1 MTIVSRAARVDYT
14 TQPIHT
20 THPDSEVK
28 EVTSELIM
36 MHESFLRTKTAK
48 LITNR
53 NNICFYIGHSKITT
67 PPHKTFLIK

>member
-20 THPDSEVK
+20 THLDSEEK
-28 EVTSELIM
+28 EVTSELSM

-48 LITNR
+48 LITNI
-53 NNICFYIGHSKITT
+53 NNIYFYIGHNKIST
-67 PPHKTFLIK
+67 PPHKAF